1 MNHKNTPFKLN
12 ALALGAAML
21 CACSAH
27 ALELDS
33 SDPDTKIRLDFTPKY
48 SVAYRTQDASTDLTP
63 AGNENDGNLNF
74 AKGLISNRVDLLTE
88 FDFSHRNWGV
98 RVSHTAWYDA
108 MYTRGNAN
116 DGTKGV
122 NNASSQS
129 ANEFVQATMDQHGRG
144 DQLLDAFVYGKGSLG
159 DMPASARLGRHAL
172 QYGESIFFGQNGI
185 AAAQGPVD
193 IAKIMS
199 VPNWQ
204 FKEVLLP
211 VEQLSGTLEVAEG
224 LTLGGYYQLKWRP
237 SKIPGVGSYFS
248 NQDYIGGNRV
258 YFGAPPSLITDSNK
272 DQTPGDGGQFGVQAR
287 WAPTG
292 GAFEYGL
299 YAAQYHDKTPS
310 ALVFDFIN
318 GNVRTVYA
326 KNIKTVGAS
335 VSSSVGQLNW
345 SLEGSV
351 RKDAP
356 LASDPAVLAG
366 APFMP
371 ANDCSG
377 DASNPCYAVGDTGHL
392 NLSGIYVLNKSSFW
406 DGGAIV
412 AELAWNR
419 TLSVTKNPGS
429 VGFGGLDP
437 NTTRDASA
445 VRVIFEPQ
453 YFQVKPG
460 LDLSIPMG
468 LGYNYGGRS
477 SAISNFAGGG
487 SETGD
492 ASVGIK
498 GKYQDWNFG
507 LNYTAFFG
515 SAKTF
520 TVADPS
526 TPTRMLSYGQTLAD
540 RNYLSFNLSRT
551 F

>member
-1 MNHKNTPFKLN
+1 MNPKHTPFKLG
-12 ALALGAAML
+12 ALALGASLL
-21 CACSAH
+21 CALPAH

-33 SDPDTKIRLDFTPKY
+33 GDPDTKIRLDFTPKY
-48 SVAYRTQDASTDLTP
+48 SMAYRMQDASTDLTP
-63 AGNENDGNLNF
+63 TGNENDGNLNF
-74 AKGLISNRVDLLTE
+74 AKGLISNRADLLTE

-108 MYTRGNAN
+108 MYMRGNAN

-129 ANEFVQATMDQHGRG
+129 ANEFVQATRDQHGRG
-144 DQLLDAFVYGKGSLG
+144 DQLLDAFMYGKGSLG
-159 DMPASARLGRHAL
+159 DMPVSARLGRHAL
-172 QYGESIFFGQNGI
+172 QYGESIFFGQNGV

-193 IAKIMS
+193 VAKIMS

-211 VEQLSGTLEVAEG
+211 VEQLSGTLQVAEG
-224 LTLGGYYQLKWRP
+224 VSLGGYYQFKWRP

-248 NQDYIGGNRV
+248 NQDYISGGRV
-258 YFGAPPSLITDSNK
+258 YFNAPPSLITDSSK
-272 DQTPGDGGQFGVQAR
+272 DQTPGDSGQFGVQMR
-287 WAPTG
+287 WAPIG

-318 GNVRTVYA
+318 SNVRTVYA
-326 KNIKTVGAS
+326 KNIKTVGGS

-345 SLEGSV
+345 SLEGSI

-356 LASDPAVLAG
+356 LASDPAVLGG
-366 APFMP
+366 AANMP

-392 NLSGIYVLNKSSFW
+392 NLSGIYVLNKSSLW

-437 NTTRDASA
+437 NATRDASA

-453 YFQVKPG
+453 YFQVVPG

-468 LGYNYGGRS
+468 IGYNFGGRS
-477 SAISNFAGGG
+477 SAISNFAGGA
-487 SETGD
+487 SEAGD
-492 ASVGIK
+492 MTVGVK

-515 SAKTF
+515 SARTF
-520 TVADPS
+520 TVTDPS
-526 TPTRMLSYGQTLAD
+526 TPTRMLSYSQTLAD